1 MIDTYDIRANPPQG
15 ASALSWSKKEWTS
28 MTTRDKTKTRMVCKC
43 HQPTKLMSWLLADK
57 SILQGPSK
65 ATEGNAASTKNLGP

>member
-43 HQPTKLMSWLLADK
+43 HQPTKY
-57 SILQGPSK
+57 PVP
-65 ATEGNAASTKNLGP
+65 ATLG